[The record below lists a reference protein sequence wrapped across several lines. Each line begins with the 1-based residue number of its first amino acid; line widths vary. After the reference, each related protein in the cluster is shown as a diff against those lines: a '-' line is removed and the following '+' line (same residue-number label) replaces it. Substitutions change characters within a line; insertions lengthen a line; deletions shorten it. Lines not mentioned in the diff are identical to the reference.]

1 MSKNNSH
8 AKYPKKAVG
17 FLSAALL
24 LGWIREVFSK
34 IPDTRCSDSIVISL
48 VDALMSGLAVFGL
61 KYPSLLQFDNDK
73 DEPAIRHNLR
83 SLYGVE
89 RAPCDTQMRTILDKV
104 DPRSLDAGFLAV
116 HQKAAQEGVFREYEY
131 LGGYHLISVDGTGH
145 FCSGK
150 VSCPQ
155 CCVKKKRNGTEE
167 FYHQLLAAVVVH
179 PDKKTVI
186 PLAPEAIT
194 KADGQ
199 EKNDCERNAAKR
211 LLPRIREQYKHLR
224 PIIVEDSMAANGPHV
239 ILLKSLDFRFILG
252 VKPGDHAALF
262 QQVDARYARGEM
274 EEIEGEG
281 PKGMRYGY
289 RYTNGVYLNESHREL
304 LVNFLEYWEV
314 VDGQETIWTW
324 ITDIELTKTTIEPI
338 MRGGRARW
346 KIENETFNTLKNQGY
361 ALEHNFGHGTEYLAT
376 VFGKLT
382 FLAFLVDQLQEFG
395 CALFQKALKARRTK
409 VALWD
414 RLRALV
420 TVGCIASWE
429 DLLNKVVQSRSTNV
443 FIPNTS

>member
-8 AKYPKKAVG
+8 AKYPKKVIG
-17 FLSAALL
+17 SLSAARL

-34 IPDTRCSDSIVISL
+34 IPDTRSSDNIVISL

-89 RAPCDTQMRTILDKV
+89 RAPCDTQMRTLLDSV
-104 DPRSLDAGFLAV
+104 EPRFLEAGFLAV
-116 HQKAAQEGVFREYEY
+116 HQAAAQEGIFQEYEY

-145 FCSGK
+145 FCSGA
-150 VSCPQ
+150 VGCPQ
-155 CCVKKKRNGTEE
+155 CCVRKRRNGTEE

-179 PDKKTVI
+179 PDKKTVV

-194 KADGQ
+194 KEDGQ
-199 EKNDCERNAAKR
+199 GKNDCERNAAKR
-211 LLPRIREQYKHLR
+211 LLPRIKEHYKHLR
-224 PIIVEDSMAANGPHV
+224 PIIVEDSLAANGPHV
-239 ILLKSLDFRFILG
+239 MLLKSLGFSFILG

-262 QQVDARYARGEM
+262 KQVDARYARGEV
-274 EEIEGEG
+274 EEFSGEG
-281 PKGMRYGY
+281 PKGTKYGY
-289 RYTNGVYLNESHREL
+289 RYTNGVYLNESHRDL

-314 VDGQETIWTW
+314 ADGKETVWTW
-324 ITDIELTKTTIEPI
+324 ITDFELTEAAVEPI
-338 MRGGRARW
+338 MKGGRARW
-346 KIENETFNTLKNQGY
+346 KVENETFNTLKNQGY
-361 ALEHNFGHGTEYLAT
+361 YLEHNFGHGTEYLAT

-395 CALFQKALKARRTK
+395 CALFRKALRARRTK

-414 RLRALV
+414 RLRSLV
-420 TVGCIASWE
+420 TVGYVTSWE
-429 DLLNKVVQSRSTNV
+429 DLLNKVILSRSMNV
-443 FIPNTS
+443 FVPNTS